1 MSIEVSAMGEMWL
14 TVKEYIVQKDRQAAA
29 DHLVAVIADHAVTE
43 RELKSLG
50 GTDKYLRHAVE
61 EYLDEEVESIAD
73 SEDDG
78 YNDD

>member
-29 DHLVAVIADHAVTE
+29 DHVIAVIADHAVTE
-43 RELKSLG
+43 QELKALG

-61 EYLDEEVESIAD
+61 EYLDEEVDSI
-73 SEDDG
+73 EDDDSDG
-78 YNDD
+78 YDE